1 MLSNNITS
9 ALFIL
14 LVTFQTIQAVCQD
27 HENDKKLKV
36 KIAKVNLYYYHSFKD
51 KENVNL
57 YFYRSLKDTD
67 FGNIAPE
74 IEVGRSFKFT
84 HGFELSKLSIN
95 KNDTKTTDD
104 QGNIIGGAKIRRIDI
119 GLKYQFNYYFF
130 KNEETDFK
138 PYIGSSVKYSF
149 YDQTTDPYISTR
161 FPMHFLSTG
170 FLFGFVPG
178 VKYFITDK
186 LNLELSFPVDILFL
200 GVLWQRVHNPNLSI
214 IQQRNGG
221 FDYGMK
227 EFYKFNDLSISIGA
241 GLKF

>member
-1 MLSNNITS
+1 LRNNKITS

-51 KENVNL
+51 EE
-57 YFYRSLKDTD
+57 TD
-67 FGNIAPE
+67 FGSIAPE
-74 IEVGRSFKFT
+74 IEAGRTFKFT
-84 HGFELSKLSIN
+84 HGFELSKLSI
-95 KNDTKTTDD
+95 KKTDTKTTDD
-104 QGNIIGGAKIRRIDI
+104 QGNIISGSKIRLIDI
-119 GLKYQFNYYFF
+119 GLKYQFNYYFT
-130 KNEETDFK
+130 KNQETDFK

-149 YDQTTDPYISTR
+149 YDQTTVPYISTR

-186 LNLELSFPVDILFL
+186 LNLELSFPIDILFL
-200 GVLWQRVHNPNLSI
+200 GGMWQRVHHPALPI
-214 IQQRNGG
+214 KQQRTAG
-221 FDYGMK
+221 FDYEMK